1 MFFIF
6 RRRDWFPVREK
17 AMPCEKYLHNRIAI
31 PERTENAAAM
41 PGSASKPVSLSVW
54 LVLAGVAGGIFA
66 GLFFGD
72 YAGFLKPVGNVYAML
87 LEVAVYPYLV
97 CSLLHGLGRMTPAE
111 ALKLLR
117 KGWIF
122 YVALW
127 ALVFGTLIVL
137 ATGIPAAQP
146 LSYVPSPPAEP
157 GPSLLEMLIPS
168 DPFTALSDN
177 YVPAVILFCLFFG
190 VALQHVKEKEALL
203 ATLESIR
210 LTSLTFWNGVVKFA
224 PLAVFAIF
232 ASEAGTLRVA
242 ELESITV
249 FLLLFFIGA
258 LGLAFWVLPV
268 CVAALT
274 PWKSTEVLREIRS
287 AFMISIVTTLSVAA
301 LPYITA
307 ATQKLA
313 ERCGIDDPE
322 RGEVIRTNISIAYP
336 FGQLG
341 NFFVYLF
348 VIFAASMNGVEI
360 PALKEWLLPAVS
372 LISCVGSPTSSVDS
386 VTFLSGWLG
395 LPEGTTAFYVG
406 LMALTRYGQVIVSVA
421 GFAFLSFAVTLAYYG
436 KIRLRP
442 IPVVVVVA
450 AALAIA
456 GAAGW
461 GGRRLS
467 ARLQEGKVSPYL
479 SFSLDPALKASVK
492 AVQDPDAKPPAV
504 KQPSMARIQQTGE
517 LRVGY
522 NDSIIPFSF
531 RNAAGELTGFDIS
544 FAYQLAADL
553 NVNLRLIPF
562 DWPTLAA
569 DLAAEKFDIAMSGIY
584 VTDDRLLTLRVSTP
598 YFQSPLAFFLPRDR
612 VPDFRSRDQINSRP
626 GVRIGVFNDPVLI
639 PRVKRTFPNA
649 ELVVVPDYNT
659 PPDFTKIDA
668 AIWTLEQAEALVAAY
683 PSLAAVEPEDSG
695 DPYLFAYLMPQGSD
709 EFANFVN
716 YWLAI
721 KRADGFEKSQ
731 NAYWIQRQPR
741 HDPQPRWSILRDVL
755 GVGR

>member
-1 MFFIF
+1 MP
-6 RRRDWFPVREK
+6 RD
-17 AMPCEKYLHNRIAI
+17 KYSYNGIAH
-31 PERTENAAAM
+31 PAVKENAARM
-41 PGSASKPVSLSVW
+41 PGPSTKPVPLSVW
-54 LVLAGVAGGIFA
+54 LVLGGAAGGIFA
-66 GLFFGD
+66 GLFLGD
-72 YAGFLKPVGNVYAML
+72 YARLLKPLGDIYAML

-111 ALKLLR
+111 AGRLLR

-127 ALVFGTLIVL
+127 VLVFGVLIIL

-146 LSYVPSPPAEP
+146 LSYVPGGAGAS

-168 DPFTALSDN
+168 DPFTALSKN
-177 YVPAVILFCLFFG
+177 YVPAVILFCVFFG

-203 ATLESIR
+203 GMLESIR

-232 ASEAGTLRVA
+232 AAEAGTLRVA

-249 FLLLFFIGA
+249 FLMLFFIGA
-258 LGLAFWVLPV
+258 LGLAFWVLPA
-268 CVAALT
+268 CIAALT
-274 PWKSTEVLREIRS
+274 PWKPGEVLREIRS

-313 ERCGIDDPE
+313 ERCGINDPE
-322 RGEVIRTNISIAYP
+322 RDEVIRTNISVAYP

-348 VIFAASMNGVEI
+348 IVFTASLNAVEV
-360 PALKEWLLPAVS
+360 PVFKEWLLPLVS

-386 VTFLSGWLG
+386 VTFLVGWLG
-395 LPEGTTAFYVG
+395 LPESTTAFYVG

-421 GFAFLSFAVTLAYYG
+421 GFAFLSFVVTLAYYG
-436 KIRLRP
+436 KIRVRP
-442 IPVVVVVA
+442 IHLGVVLVLSF
-450 AALAIA
+450 ALA
-456 GAAGW
+456 GAAGF
-461 GGRRLS
+461 GGRKL
-467 ARLQEGKVSPYL
+467 AAHLQEGKVSPYL
-479 SFSLDPALKASVK
+479 SFSLDPSLVA
-492 AVQDPDAKPPAV
+492 AV
-504 KQPSMARIQQTGE
+504 KMTQDAQAVAPATKLPVMARIQQTGE

-522 NDSIIPFSF
+522 NDSIIPFAF
-531 RNAAGELTGFDIS
+531 RNSAGQLTGYDIA
-544 FAYQLAADL
+544 FAYQLASDL

-562 DWPTLAA
+562 NWQTLTS
-569 DLAAEKFDIAMSGIY
+569 DLQAQRFDIAMAGIY
-584 VTDDRLLTLRVSTP
+584 VTDDRLLALRVSTP
-598 YFQSPLAFFLPRDR
+598 YFQSPLAFFLPRER
-612 VPDFRSRDQINSRP
+612 VPDFQSREVINSRP
-626 GVRIGVFNDPVLI
+626 GVRIGVFDDPVLI

-649 ELVVVPDYNT
+649 EIVIVPNYHT

-668 AIWTLEQAEALVAAY
+668 AIWTLVQAEALAAAH
-683 PSLAAVEPEDSG
+683 PELAAVQPADSG
-695 DPYLFAYLMPQGSD
+695 DPYLFAYLMPDGGE
-709 EFANFVN
+709 EFENFVN

-721 KRADGFEKSQ
+721 KRADGFEKNQ

-741 HDPQPRWSILRDVL
+741 QDPEPRWSILRNVL
-755 GVGR
+755 GFGK

>member
-1 MFFIF
+1 
-6 RRRDWFPVREK
+6 
-17 AMPCEKYLHNRIAI
+17 
-31 PERTENAAAM
+31 M
-41 PGSASKPVSLSVW
+41 PGPSTKPVSLSVW
-54 LVLAGVAGGIFA
+54 LVLGGAAGGILA

-72 YAGFLKPVGNVYAML
+72 YAALLKPLGDIYAML
-87 LEVAVYPYLV
+87 LEVAVYPYLI

-111 ALKLLR
+111 AAKLLR

-127 ALVFGTLIVL
+127 VLVFGVLIIL
-137 ATGIPAAQP
+137 STGIPAAQP
-146 LSYVPSPPAEP
+146 LSYVPSGPAAV

-168 DPFTALSDN
+168 DPFTALSKN

-203 ATLESIR
+203 GMLESIR

-232 ASEAGTLRVA
+232 AAEAGTLRVA

-258 LGLAFWVLPV
+258 LGLALWVLPA

-274 PWKSTEVLREIRS
+274 PWKAGDVLREIRS

-313 ERCGIDDPE
+313 ERCGINAPE
-322 RGEVIRTNISIAYP
+322 RDEVIRTNISIAYP

-348 VIFAASMNGVEI
+348 IVFTASLDAVEI
-360 PALKEWLLPAVS
+360 PALKEWLLPFVS

-386 VTFLSGWLG
+386 VTFLAGWLG
-395 LPEGTTAFYVG
+395 LPTETTAFYVG
-406 LMALTRYGQVIVSVA
+406 LMALTRYGQVVVSVA

-436 KIRLRP
+436 KIRLRVVHL
-442 IPVVVVVA
+442 VVVIG
-450 AALAIA
+450 LAFVLA
-456 GAAGW
+456 GAAGF
-461 GGRRLS
+461 GGRKM
-467 ARLQEGKVSPYL
+467 ATHLQEGKVSPYL
-479 SFSLDPALKASVK
+479 SFSLDPALVA
-492 AVQDPDAKPPAV
+492 AV
-504 KQPSMARIQQTGE
+504 KVTEDPNAKAPAAQQPVMARIQQTGE
-517 LRVGY
+517 IRVGY
-522 NDSIIPFSF
+522 NDSIIPFAF
-531 RNAAGELTGFDIS
+531 RNSAGQLTGYDIA

-553 NVNLRLIPF
+553 NVNLRLVPF
-562 DWPTLAA
+562 EWQNLAA
-569 DLAAEKFDIAMSGIY
+569 DLQAQHFDIAMAGIY
-584 VTDDRLLTLRVSTP
+584 VTDDRLLNFRVSTP
-598 YFQSPLAFFLPRDR
+598 YFQSPLAFFLPRER
-612 VPDFRSRDQINSRP
+612 VQAFQSREEINGRS
-626 GVRIGVFNDPVLI
+626 GVRIGVFDDPVLI

-649 ELVVVPDYNT
+649 ELVIVPDYHT
-659 PPDFTKIDA
+659 LPDFTKMDA
-668 AIWTLEQAEALVAAY
+668 AIWTLVQAEALAAAH
-683 PSLAAVEPEDSG
+683 PNLAAVQPEDSG
-695 DPYLFAYLMPQGSD
+695 DPYLLAYLMPQAGE
-709 EFANFVN
+709 EFENFVN

-741 HDPQPRWSILRDVL
+741 HDPEPRWSILRDVL
-755 GVGR
+755 GVGK